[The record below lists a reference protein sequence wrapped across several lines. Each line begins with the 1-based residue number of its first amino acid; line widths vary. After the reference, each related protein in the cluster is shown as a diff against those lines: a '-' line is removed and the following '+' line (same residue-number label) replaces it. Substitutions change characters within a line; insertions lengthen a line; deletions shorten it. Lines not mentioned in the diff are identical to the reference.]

1 MTTAARARG
10 FGNFNM
16 NNTRDDNP
24 AKGMAA
30 FRPSTKGIWEN
41 AYQGSKRASDNAL
54 PTGSGALIPDSQ
66 ADTSAWTTT
75 RPWNPDSTQTR
86 STSGSTSPTRTR
98 DNLFFDNPNGAFGQ
112 ARFANGRPKSFL
124 EEEKENSSYGPNFGA
139 YEAERGFARHEK
151 RGSQERTFMTMG
163 AVGAPP
169 SRDGSIPPSRHS
181 EESHHSPPAFRDT
194 FGYPS
199 GHTPSNS
206 IASHAQRPSIPG
218 HSSSFPSQSNST
230 NNNNNNNSRSY
241 MTNGRMDEADLSSQ
255 FSKGLTLDDATALS
269 QVLSNGGNG
278 QSFQLNPG
286 SQPWLG
292 GFNQHAPDV
301 YSDYM
306 TQYLASKRP
315 SVDRYSPAPAA
326 YRVANVPKSYSPHP
340 TDPWSQRAAHRDP
353 RMVPDAERRTPAPYM
368 QPQAQPFFPGPYY
381 TGQYPAQFP
390 PSLYDF
396 AGRAPMIPG
405 YGLPMGYPLTGHVPA
420 RPAKDQDS
428 GKGVRSVLL
437 EEFRSSSKSNKRY
450 DLKDIYGHV
459 VEFSGDQHGSRFIQ
473 QKLETANSDEK
484 DQIFREIEPNAV
496 QLMKDVFGNYVI
508 QKFFEHGNQVQKKV
522 LAAQMK
528 GKVVDLSMQ
537 MYACRVVQKAL
548 EHVLVEQQAELVDEL
563 QPDIVKVVKDQNG
576 NHVVQKVIE
585 LVPRQYIDF
594 VMDSFRGQVSQLA
607 AHTYGCRVIQRM
619 LEYGTDQDK
628 EVILTE
634 LHNSAQV
641 LITDQYGNYVT
652 QHVIQHGKPEDR
664 AKMIH
669 LVTSQLV
676 TLSKHKFASNVVE
689 KCIEHGSPEE
699 RKSIREQLTTMGPD
713 GTSPLQLMMKD
724 QYGNYVIQKLL
735 NQLDGA
741 DREAFIE
748 EMKPQFI
755 ALKKTSTGRQIAA
768 IDRLIFAASSPAPP
782 RPGSSKAMSG
792 QNTPAL
798 QVDSSAP
805 TPVLTMEPNSPQSSS
820 PPSTNASAV
829 GETAEE
835 DRKAQ
840 LHPGGASLRVQV
852 EDA

>member
-1 MTTAARARG
+1 
-10 FGNFNM
+10 M
-16 NNTRDDNP
+16 NNARDDNP
-24 AKGMAA
+24 NKGMGS

-41 AYQGSKRASDNAL
+41 AYQGSKRGSDNAL

-66 ADTSAWTTT
+66 ADTSAWNTT

-112 ARFANGRPKSFL
+112 ARFPNGRPKSFL
-124 EEEKENSSYGPNFGA
+124 EEEKENASYGQNFGT
-139 YEAERGFARHEK
+139 YEVERGFARHEK
-151 RGSQERTFMTMG
+151 RGSQEPAFMAMG

-218 HSSSFPSQSNST
+218 HSSSFPSQSNNT
-230 NNNNNNNSRSY
+230 NINNRGYMNNN
-241 MTNGRMDEADLSSQ
+241 RMDEADLSSQ
-255 FSKGLTLDDATALS
+255 FGKGLTLDDTAALS
-269 QVLSNGGNG
+269 QVLSHSSNG

-292 GFNQHAPDV
+292 GFNQPAPDA

-315 SVDRYSPAPAA
+315 SIDRYSPAPPA
-326 YRVANVPKSYSPHP
+326 YRVGNAPKSYSPHP
-340 TDPWSQRAAHRDP
+340 TDPWSQRTAHRDP
-353 RMVPDAERRTPAPYM
+353 RMVAESERRTPAPYM

-381 TGQYPAQFP
+381 TGQFPAQFP
-390 PSLYDF
+390 PNLYDF
-396 AGRAPMIPG
+396 TGRTPMIPG
-405 YGLPMGYPLTGHVPA
+405 YGLPMGYPLAGPISV
-420 RPAKDQDS
+420 RPGKDQDS

-528 GKVVDLSMQ
+528 GKVVDLSVQ

-563 QPDIVKVVKDQNG
+563 QPEIVRVVKDQNG

-664 AKMIH
+664 AKMIY

-699 RKSIREQLTTMGPD
+699 RKAIREQLTTMGPD

-735 NQLDGA
+735 NQLDGV

-782 RPGSSKAMSG
+782 RPGSNKATSG

-829 GETAEE
+829 GETADD

-840 LHPGGASLRVQV
+840 LHPGGASLQVKV

>member
-1 MTTAARARG
+1 
-10 FGNFNM
+10 M

-241 MTNGRMDEADLSSQ
+241 MTNGRTDEAGLSSQ

-315 SVDRYSPAPAA
+315 
-326 YRVANVPKSYSPHP
+326 
-340 TDPWSQRAAHRDP
+340 
-353 RMVPDAERRTPAPYM
+353 MVPDAERRTPAPYM

-405 YGLPMGYPLTGHVPA
+405 Y
-420 RPAKDQDS
+420 
-428 GKGVRSVLL
+428 GVRSVLL

-840 LHPGGASLRVQV
+840 LHPRGASLQVQV